1 MELANFK
8 NNAMQYLS
16 VLHSLLEEGQKMGMD
31 LSPIINKLESVEK
44 SIKDGIIRIVL
55 LGTFSDGKTTTIAG
69 LLGQLEDT
77 MKIDLDESSDELT
90 VYQPLGLKKG
100 FEIVDTPGLF
110 GTKEK
115 EIDGKNIKFSEITE
129 RYISEAHLL
138 IYVCDAVT
146 PLKDSHAEIIR
157 RVLRDYGKLDTTV
170 FVINKMD
177 EAGYN
182 LKDDTSF
189 NNGANIKKQTLIGRL
204 RNTIGLT
211 SEEESRL
218 NIVCIAADPKGK
230 GLSYWFDKMEEYQK
244 YSRIAHLRGTIDN
257 MIEQSDEAQLKDST
271 LVASVKD
278 MVVGLYREIEGIS
291 KPVEHALIN
300 VKDSI
305 EDLRIDSNSLK
316 TEIMATRKDAVAQLD
331 NLKDRIISRINGA
344 SVETIGTV
352 IEQELGLADG
362 KINFYIFDRNVN
374 TILAECSETNNST
387 IQAAEVKFEKSFDE
401 QDGMLKDAIGKG
413 ANALGK
419 IKINGGQVKAIRD
432 IVAKNYKFK
441 PWGAVKWADKGNKI
455 LGRAGAV
462 LAVVL
467 EAWSWW
473 SSYKDNKRLNEL
485 KKELKDS
492 VNNALKDLYDLFAN
506 EQKYYESFA
515 PSYLQLLKALDERNK
530 EIETMQTQLASY
542 NDYRERL
549 KRWYGNDIEDVD
561 FEEL

>member
-1 MELANFK
+1 MEISNFK
-8 NNAMQYLS
+8 NNAMHYLS
-16 VLHSLLEEGQKMGMD
+16 VLHGLLEEGQKMGMD
-31 LSPIINKLESVEK
+31 LSPIINKLTSVEK
-44 SIKDGIIRIVL
+44 SIEDGIIRIVL
-55 LGTFSDGKTTTIAG
+55 LGSFSDGKTTTIAG

-90 VYQPLGLKKG
+90 VYRPLGLKKG

-157 RVLRDYGKLDTTV
+157 KVLRDFGKLDSTV

-189 NNGANIKKQTLIGRL
+189 NNGANIKKQNLIGRL

-211 SEEESRL
+211 SEEEARL
-218 NIVCIAADPKGK
+218 NIVCIAADPKHK
-230 GLSYWFDKMEEYQK
+230 GLSYWFAKIEDYKRF
-244 YSRIAHLRGTIDN
+244 SRIDNLRGTIDR
-257 MIEQSDEAQLKDST
+257 MIEQSDESQLKDNT

-278 MVVGLYREIEGIS
+278 MVEALYCEIEGIY
-291 KPVEHALIN
+291 KPVENALIN
-300 VKDSI
+300 VQDSI
-305 EDLRIDSNSLK
+305 QDLRIDCNSLK

-331 NLKDRIISRINGA
+331 NLKNRIIARINGA
-344 SVETIGTV
+344 SLETIGTL
-352 IEQELGLADG
+352 IEEELGVADG
-362 KINFYIFDRNVN
+362 KINFYIFNHNVN
-374 TILAECSETNNST
+374 MILEECSETNNSNIRAT
-387 IQAAEVKFEKSFDE
+387 EVRFEKSFDE

-413 ANALGK
+413 AQALGNV
-419 IKINGGQVKAIRD
+419 KINGAQVKAIRD

-441 PWGAVKWADKGNKI
+441 PWGAGKWADKVNKSA
-455 LGRAGAV
+455 GRAAV
-462 LAVVL
+462 FIAVAL

-492 VNNALKDLYDLFAN
+492 VNNALKELYDLFAN

-515 PSYLQLLKALDERNK
+515 PSYLQLLEALDQRNK
-530 EIETMQTQLASY
+530 EIEKMRSQLASY

-549 KRWYGNDIEDVD
+549 KRWYGNDIEDAD
-561 FEEL
+561 YEEA